1 MEQLLFYLLKS
12 SICLMAMY
20 IPFRILLRKE
30 TFFRSN
36 RFGLLAITFLS
47 LALPLENLSWLI
59 QEQYIYF
66 PELIITSYKKEQ
78 IASSNAIH
86 WHWPCTICYW
96 VGVIFF
102 LFKKGAE
109 WIRLQRTIRQG
120 RLWVHDEEGI
130 RIHCHINPIIPFSW
144 MNQIVISEKD
154 YLENGKQILLHE
166 TAHIRCRHSWDIIWL
181 SFMEILQWFNPF
193 VWMLSKDLQ
202 DIHEFEADSYVIRQ
216 GEDAR
221 TYQLLLIEK
230 AISKV
235 PYTMANSF
243 NSSPIKQ
250 RIRMMNKQASSPWA
264 KMKHLYLI
272 PIVLLMIGIFSP
284 PTSANAQ
291 EGSELSP
298 EMKETLDYIAR
309 HIKYPTDALDKGI
322 QGKVVLELHLT
333 ENEHQNRVKVL
344 ESITPSLDAE
354 AVRIIKETPIWKA
367 SHEGIAKHIIAVH
380 FTLK

>member
-1 MEQLLFYLLKS
+1 
-12 SICLMAMY
+12 
-20 IPFRILLRKE
+20 
-30 TFFRSN
+30 
-36 RFGLLAITFLS
+36 
-47 LALPLENLSWLI
+47 
-59 QEQYIYF
+59 
-66 PELIITSYKKEQ
+66 
-78 IASSNAIH
+78 
-86 WHWPCTICYW
+86 
-96 VGVIFF
+96 
-102 LFKKGAE
+102 
-109 WIRLQRTIRQG
+109 
-120 RLWVHDEEGI
+120 
-130 RIHCHINPIIPFSW
+130 
-144 MNQIVISEKD
+144 
-154 YLENGKQILLHE
+154 
-166 TAHIRCRHSWDIIWL
+166 
-181 SFMEILQWFNPF
+181 
-193 VWMLSKDLQ
+193 
-202 DIHEFEADSYVIRQ
+202 
-216 GEDAR
+216 
-221 TYQLLLIEK
+221 
-230 AISKV
+230 
-235 PYTMANSF
+235 MANRLN
-243 NSSPIKQ
+243 NSQIKQ